1 MKTIW
6 KFPLE
11 VTDYQEIKLP
21 VGAKILCVQPQNGK
35 PCLWALVDP
44 NADTYPVTIVMHGTG
59 HEIHGRHNLDY
70 LGTFQ
75 LYAGSLVFHTFQELA
90 AA

>member
-1 MKTIW
+1 MKTVW

-11 VTDYQEIKLP
+11 VTDYQEIKMP
-21 VGAKILCVQPQNGK
+21 VGAKILCIQAQSEK

-44 NADTYPVTIVMHGTG
+44 YANTYSVTIVMCATG

-75 LYAGSLVFHTFQELA
+75 LYAGSLVFHAFQELA